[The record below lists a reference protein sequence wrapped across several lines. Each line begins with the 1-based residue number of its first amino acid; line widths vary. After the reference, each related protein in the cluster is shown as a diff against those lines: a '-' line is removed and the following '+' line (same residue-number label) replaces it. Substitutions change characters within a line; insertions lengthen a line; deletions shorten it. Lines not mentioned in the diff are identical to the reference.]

1 MSPLRLIAAACAA
14 ATVLILATG
23 CGASDEAAADVAGVE
38 YTVNDLNAY
47 LATTDPD
54 NEARAARDDAA
65 AWLSD
70 WVFFTAVELELAE
83 RGVAVTDA
91 HESQAVADITQA
103 DASFIPGAAGGG
115 IAVHQRA
122 VVLAAL
128 EWTQREAPDALVAE
142 PLRHLCSRHILVAS
156 QSEADE
162 VLARLDAGEEFGFLA
177 IELSLDPGSGSL
189 GGDLGCVV
197 EGSFMA
203 PFEAAAYAAEPGQ
216 AVVAQSQFGFHV
228 IDVIS
233 SGLPTVQ
240 NHPQLDAQ
248 TLARM
253 AEDAELASLERA
265 QGAVQPQRQQLLVE
279 LQDSV
284 FERYRPQVS
293 IHDRYGY
300 WDPDQ
305 FRVVLEP
312 PVDEGPAQ

>member
-1 MSPLRLIAAACAA
+1 MSPLRPIAAACAA

-23 CGASDEAAADVAGVE
+23 CGASPEVAAEVAGVE
-38 YTVNDLNAY
+38 YTVDDLNAY
-47 LATTDPD
+47 LATTDPG
-54 NEARAARDDAA
+54 NEARAERGDAA
-65 AWLSD
+65 EWLSN
-70 WVFFTAVELELAE
+70 WVFFTAVELDLAE
-83 RGVAVTDA
+83 RGAVVTDA
-91 HESQAVADITQA
+91 HESQAVTEITQA
-103 DASFIPGAAGGG
+103 DASFVPGAAGGEVS
-115 IAVHQRA
+115 IHQRA

-128 EWTQREAPDALVAE
+128 EWVEREVPDALVAE

-162 VLARLDAGEEFGFLA
+162 VMARLDAGEEFGFLA

-197 EGSFMA
+197 EGSFVA
-203 PFEAAAYAAEPGQ
+203 PFEEAAYAADPGE
-216 AVVAQSQFGFHV
+216 AVVAQSSFGFHV

-240 NHPQLDAQ
+240 SHPQLDAQ

-265 QGAVQPQRQQLLVE
+265 QGAVQAQRQELLVE
-279 LQDSV
+279 LQDGV
-284 FERYRPQVS
+284 FERYGSQVS
-293 IHDRYGY
+293 IDDRYGH

-305 FRVVLEP
+305 FQVVLEP
-312 PVDEGPAQ
+312 AG